1 MCHLLEEAFYEF
13 VIFTLNLCQCYFQ
26 KDPLIFVSFL
36 QVENAFSGSIMN
48 TNLNLETISY
58 NQIKVMKYVLLV
70 GMAGLVI

>member
-1 MCHLLEEAFYEF
+1 MLFSKRSAH
-13 VIFTLNLCQCYFQ
+13 
-26 KDPLIFVSFL
+26 FVSFL

>member
-1 MCHLLEEAFYEF
+1 MLRGS
-13 VIFTLNLCQCYFQ
+13 LNRT
-26 KDPLIFVSFL
+26 DSLIFVSFL